1 MSDSDDEE
9 DLNAID
15 KDLFSISWKNTVGL
29 ASIATIVAI
38 CIALY
43 YNLKDKSIQYIQYVI
58 IAGLMFMWFLGITPM
73 DLLTGR
79 LKTVLDQKFEE
90 VIPVEWL
97 EENANIEKAIDY
109 MNDIEFGDSKKSN
122 RVGKK
127 TRYYY
132 YDLNK
137 TSDYDK
143 ILAYMNK
150 DSKNKENIRYVDIDS
165 ISSWKSKISND
176 RKIKLNSNFG
186 GGTSTGT
193 SCSGVCLTNTE
204 LSDLGLQKKA

>member
-1 MSDSDDEE
+1 MQDNNEE
-9 DLNAID
+9 DKNAID
-15 KDLFSISWKNTVGL
+15 EDLLSISWKNTIGL
-29 ASIATIVAI
+29 VSIATIVGI
-38 CIALY
+38 CVALY
-43 YNLKDKSIQYIQYVI
+43 YYLKDKSTQYIQYVI
-58 IAGLMFMWFLGITPM
+58 IGGLMFMWVLGITPM

-97 EENANIEKAIDY
+97 EENANIEEAIDY
-109 MNDIEFGDSKKSN
+109 MNEIKFSDSN
-122 RVGKK
+122 RTNRIGRK

-150 DSKNKENIRYVDIDS
+150 DSKNKDNIKYVDIDN
-165 ISSWKSKISND
+165 ISSWKSKISNN
-176 RKIKLNSNFG
+176 RKIQLINNFG
-186 GGTSTGT
+186 GGSSTGI

-204 LSDLGLQKKA
+204 LSDLGLQKKN